1 MRSLLVQPLI
11 DLVCFM
17 GLNLDMTLTI
27 KDLDEIEERLQEV
40 FITKEDFTEYKSQLF
55 NKLDKIVKNTA
66 NTNTETELIV
76 SRVAKIEKRLQMAR

>member
-1 MRSLLVQPLI
+1 
-11 DLVCFM
+11 M

>member
-1 MRSLLVQPLI
+1 
-11 DLVCFM
+11 
-17 GLNLDMTLTI
+17 MTLTI